1 MNGLRLGIRPH
12 RNNQPLDFGSILI
25 NIINMKNLPIDDCCT
40 VDSSEACKTLGI
52 SRDTLYAYVS
62 RGLVR
67 TVADPRDARR
77 SLYDHRDIAALLA
90 RKARGRSRRAVAAST
105 IDWGEPI
112 LTSAITRIADG
123 TFYYRGTNAIDFSR
137 TASLEDSL
145 LLLAKVRDNTAAD
158 PPAPNRVSGSVRPFN
173 RILAT
178 VADLALAD
186 NADIRA
192 DQLLRIAA
200 LSAAGRQQ
208 DIAGRIHDFLAETW
222 SNDPRAPDLIRRA
235 LVLCADHELNAST
248 YATRVAASAG
258 ASLPA
263 CLLVGLAT
271 LSGTHHGGQT
281 PKCREWM
288 QKLGAAKRYSVAVP
302 LGRKPPPGFGHALYP
317 DGDPRAVELFR
328 ACGAPEKWLKVLERI
343 QARNGVRPNLDF
355 GLALLEEELDLPAGA
370 GLGIFAVGRM
380 SGWIAHIFEQ
390 RRTGKLIRPRAAF
403 APESA

>member
-1 MNGLRLGIRPH
+1 M
-12 RNNQPLDFGSILI
+12 I
-25 NIINMKNLPIDDCCT
+25 NIINMKNQPSDSSCT
-40 VDSSEACKTLGI
+40 VSSSQACETLSI

-67 TVADPRDARR
+67 TRADPQDARR
-77 SLYDHRDIAALLA
+77 SLYDQRDISTLLA

-123 TFYYRGTNAIDFSR
+123 TYYYRGTNAVEFSR
-137 TASLEDSL
+137 TATLEDGL
-145 LLLAKVRDNTAAD
+145 LLLARARETQVVDIPQSVSASGNTL
-158 PPAPNRVSGSVRPFN
+158 PFD
-173 RILAT
+173 RILAGMS
-178 VADLALAD
+178 DLALAGGSED
-186 NADIRA
+186 GSARA
-192 DQLLRIAA
+192 CQLLRCAA
-200 LSAAGRQQ
+200 FSAAGIRQQ
-208 DIAGRIHDFLAETW
+208 ASGQIHDVLAESW
-222 SNDPRAPDLIRRA
+222 SDDPRAPDLIRRA

-271 LSGTHHGGQT
+271 LSGVHHGGQT
-281 PKCREWM
+281 PQCREWM
-288 QKLGAAKRYSVAVP
+288 RKHAMAEKGGGSFSS
-302 LGRKPPPGFGHALYP
+302 GRKPPPGFGHALYP

-328 ACGAPEKWLKVLERI
+328 VCGAPGKWRKILARI
-343 QARNGVRPNLDF
+343 RSRTDTRPNLDF

-370 GLGIFAVGRM
+370 GLGLFAVGRM
-380 SGWIAHIFEQ
+380 AGWIAHVFEQ

-403 APESA
+403 VPDPA

>member
-1 MNGLRLGIRPH
+1 
-12 RNNQPLDFGSILI
+12 
-25 NIINMKNLPIDDCCT
+25 MKKRSVDDCCT
-40 VDSSEACKTLGI
+40 VRSSEACERLGI

-123 TFYYRGTNAIDFSR
+123 TYYYRGTNAPAFSH

-145 LLLAKVRDNTAAD
+145 MLLAKVRDKAE
-158 PPAPNRVSGSVRPFN
+158 PGVLLPNPVRASPRPFN
-173 RILAT
+173 RILALI
-178 VADLALAD
+178 ADLALAD
-186 NADIRA
+186 NAGI
-192 DQLLRIAA
+192 QPGHVLRLAA
-200 LSAAGRQQ
+200 LSAAGRQK
-208 DIAGRIHDFLAETW
+208 DTDGPIHDLLAEAW
-222 SNDPRAPDLIRRA
+222 SSDPRAPDLIRRA

-281 PKCREWM
+281 PKCRAWM
-288 QKLGAAKRYSVAVP
+288 QKQRIANKGGMAVP

-317 DGDPRAVELFR
+317 DGDPRAAELFQ
-328 ACGAPEKWLKVLERI
+328 ACGSPGKWLKILKRI
-343 QARNGVRPNLDF
+343 QARHGIKPNLDF
-355 GLALLEEELDLPAGA
+355 GLALLEDELDLPAGA
-370 GLGIFAVGRM
+370 GLGLFAVGRM
-380 SGWIAHIFEQ
+380 TGWIAHVFEQ